1 MSDAILWLI
10 CAKESQSVCPFK
22 VREIQLSFVRQS
34 FWVQGHFEASRKVDS
49 RKEFDSEMRQMS
61 KGIWRDEKPEDTH
74 EASPLSHHICH
85 KYYGQEINV
94 HIRGVHGE
102 KA

>member
-49 RKEFDSEMRQMS
+49 RKEFDHEM
-61 KGIWRDEKPEDTH
+61 
-74 EASPLSHHICH
+74 
-85 KYYGQEINV
+85 
-94 HIRGVHGE
+94 
-102 KA
+102 